1 MGFKVHIPANDRS
14 KTYEGKRINEIVP
27 LVEQLNLGLIHS
39 MMRVIK
45 NIDVLWIDDDAVV
58 GAFEIESTTSIYSGI
73 LRMADLLSLQP
84 NFQINCYL
92 VAPDSREVEV
102 FNQVNRP
109 VFTKMKKPFRDS
121 CRFIPFSSLT
131 ELGPD
136 DFISF
141 KHQKISYIEEE
152 FSESLVPSDV

>member
-1 MGFKVHIPANDRS
+1 
-14 KTYEGKRINEIVP
+14 
-27 LVEQLNLGLIHS
+27 
-39 MMRVIK
+39 
-45 NIDVLWIDDDAVV
+45 
-58 GAFEIESTTSIYSGI
+58 
-73 LRMADLLSLQP
+73 MADLLSLQP

-121 CRFIPFSSLT
+121 CRFIPFVSLT
-131 ELGPD
+131 ELRPE
-136 DFISF
+136 DFVSF

-152 FSESLVPSDV
+152 LSESLVPSDV